1 MTDAGYSPGINFE
14 AGRITALKLEFNKRF
29 FLIETQ
35 QLIKSAIDGVVVVD
49 DEATYNN
56 MSQAMTIL
64 NNKLF
69 LKSHLSH
76 YTEHDIDILD
86 AYRTKPVCGTV
97 GALGNKVVNVDRA
110 KKLIE
115 VDVSKAYTAAFFEIT
130 EILIFN
136 EFDSFRPYNGEPI
149 EPLNLYIVTG
159 DTHPLNTQTHNLV
172 NGGYL

>member
-49 DEATYNN
+49 DEATYNK

-64 NNKLF
+64 NNRLF

-76 YTEHDIDILD
+76 YTEQDIDILD
-86 AYRTKPVCGTV
+86 AYRTKPVCG
-97 GALGNKVVNVDRA
+97 KVVNVDRA
-110 KKLIE
+110 SPGTPTVKKLIE
-115 VDVSKAYTAAFFEIT
+115 IDVSKAYTAAFCEIT
-130 EILIFN
+130 EIPIFN

-149 EPLNLYIVTG
+149 EPLNLYIVQG
-159 DTHPLNTQTHNLV
+159 DAHPLNTQTHNLV
-172 NGGYL
+172 LREVP